1 MARRT
6 LKARDGQAVDK
17 RLKKTNSEEL
27 IAYDGEVVH
36 ISGTEYI
43 SGSKVFEDDAY
54 FGDGSLNN
62 IIITD
67 SAIKKMTDGSVKTY
81 NLPSAAGTLA
91 LEGGIPEHTHSLI
104 TSGDGTLSINTSGEA
119 FIETKNAPIGFCV
132 SADVYDSANNASLV
146 VSFIVPMNVEDFS
159 QSTLSAMDSIVWEV
173 KDLTNSVDVIP
184 RQPLF
189 MDFTKYGYD
198 TDNNWL
204 WIAVKDN
211 TVVPNPN
218 YSFPNYNWVQNS
230 MTSPFHIAKN
240 QDGTF
245 SVSET
250 WGPAAFSED
259 SVAPVAAV
267 VDKTEKVLTEEVAKT
282 TYAKLSHSHNA
293 IKGQSNDIEYTL
305 TITGDSAR
313 LDKNSTANNIELTI
327 GRYTPR
333 HPSFIQG
340 YTTIGTTNYR
350 IDAYAGDAYR
360 GGVSYERD
368 KILIYPAD
376 YSPAKTI
383 LLPSADGR
391 LALEGGVIPEH
402 THSSIASTNGYTIV
416 SAANTGEATL
426 ISEHSEIGMSFVFVT
441 QDQANNVLLEIEM
454 VVHLPDS
461 AFSQD
466 AFENTNTIGIR
477 ITDTTNNIDVIQLQ
491 EAELDFQAFGHSD
504 PYYYVAI
511 KNNGITVNP
520 NYTFQNYNWIS
531 NLYSAPFSIKK
542 NDGNYIIQESW
553 GPIGTQGSIS
563 LSPTILYGRTES
575 RILTMAV
582 ASDNFPPMAHDH
594 HRITSN
600 SNDDTKFNIVGTDGF
615 FNGQRIWI
623 SEHPESGYAI
633 AEDRVEIWRDGVIVS
648 GNDGQMVAALK
659 DNIKYQNTS
668 GSWRFYFPSSGGTF
682 ATQSYVDAQ
691 IGGINSILDN
701 INGEVI

>member
-1 MARRT
+1 MTKRT
-6 LKARDGQAVDK
+6 LKSREVEIVDR
-17 RLKKTNSEEL
+17 RLKKTNSEKQ
-27 IAYDGEVVH
+27 IAYDVEVVH
-36 ISGTEYI
+36 TSGVESV
-43 SGSKVFEDDAY
+43 SGSKIFTDDAY
-54 FGDGSLNN
+54 FGDGRLNN

-67 SAIKKMTDGSVKTY
+67 SSIKQMRNGAVDTY
-81 NLPSAAGTLA
+81 YLPASGGTLA
-91 LEGGIPEHTHSLI
+91 LEGVIPKHTHNLI

-146 VSFIVPMNVEDFS
+146 ISFIVPMDVEDFS
-159 QSTLSAMDSIVWEV
+159 QATLSAMDSIVWEV

-218 YSFPNYNWVQNS
+218 YSFPNYNWVQNN
-230 MTSPFHIAKN
+230 MNTPFHIAKN

-250 WGPAAFSED
+250 WGPAAFSEN

-293 IKGQSNDIEYTL
+293 IKGQSDDIEYTL

-333 HPSFIQG
+333 HPSSIQG

-391 LALEGGVIPEH
+391 LALEGSTPSQIPDHLENG
-402 THSSIASTNGYTIV
+402 STVV
-416 SAANTGEATL
+416 SAVDNGTATIQFTTPSSAKTVVKKVSNVYGSSTCNMEFTNPSYTMEELANGVSGRIPVSYWIGVPVPQVSEVWDSGTAEIEYVGGAYFFRDCNSDKSGDAFISNQTLVVFFGNDAAFYRIGSNGDISVSEPTTVTFQQNITPSTTTTKQIATEDFVEAYVG
-426 ISEHSEIGMSFVFVT
+426 SADFVPVSANDFYCQPTQFTCNGASVSGRVT
-441 QDQANNVLLEIEM
+441 QGLALANNILLFSPLNINGTGM
-454 VVHLPDS
+454 PFIGARNGADTNSVWYFLPDVETHLS
-461 AFSQD
+461 AGQQILATTTDVSATVD
-466 AFENTNTIGIR
+466 AAIGEINTI
-477 ITDTTNNIDVIQLQ
+477 
-491 EAELDFQAFGHSD
+491 LD
-504 PYYYVAI
+504 
-511 KNNGITVNP
+511 
-520 NYTFQNYNWIS
+520 
-531 NLYSAPFSIKK
+531 
-542 NDGNYIIQESW
+542 E
-553 GPIGTQGSIS
+553 
-563 LSPTILYGRTES
+563 
-575 RILTMAV
+575 
-582 ASDNFPPMAHDH
+582 
-594 HRITSN
+594 
-600 SNDDTKFNIVGTDGF
+600 
-615 FNGQRIWI
+615 
-623 SEHPESGYAI
+623 
-633 AEDRVEIWRDGVIVS
+633 
-648 GNDGQMVAALK
+648 
-659 DNIKYQNTS
+659 
-668 GSWRFYFPSSGGTF
+668 
-682 ATQSYVDAQ
+682 
-691 IGGINSILDN
+691 